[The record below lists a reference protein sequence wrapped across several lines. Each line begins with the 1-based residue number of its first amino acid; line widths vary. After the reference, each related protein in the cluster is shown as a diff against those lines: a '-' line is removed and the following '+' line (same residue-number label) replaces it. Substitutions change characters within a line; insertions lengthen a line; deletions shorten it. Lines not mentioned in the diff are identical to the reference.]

1 MTPEEQRINDK
12 LVGVYNN
19 IVQIEEIELKKSQFK
34 DLSIKE
40 IHTINAIGMY
50 HRKTSSQVAQAL
62 NVTPGTL
69 SVSINNLVRKG
80 YAERIRSED
89 DRRII
94 HLGLTRKGRLMYRVH
109 QAFHRKMVQ
118 SFLRGLNEPE
128 VQMVERALDNLQYF
142 LDQYLGD

>member
-1 MTPEEQRINDK
+1 MTPQGQRINDK
-12 LVGVYNN
+12 LVAVYND
-19 IVQIEEIELKKSQFK
+19 IIRLEESEIKKSEFK

-50 HRKTSSQVAQAL
+50 HRNTSSEVAQAL

-80 YAERIRSED
+80 YAERLRSDD

-94 HLGLTRKGRLMYRVH
+94 HLGLTRKGRLMYRMH
-109 QAFHRKMVQ
+109 QSFHRQMVQ
-118 SFLRGLNEPE
+118 SFLKDLNAQE
-128 VQMVERALDNLQYF
+128 VSLVEKALDNLQYF
-142 LDQYLGD
+142 LDEHS

>member
-80 YAERIRSED
+80 YAERLRSED

-118 SFLRGLNEPE
+118 SFLRDLNEPE

-142 LDQYLGD
+142 LDQHQGD